1 MRFEAGKWYIDEDVP
16 PLGIRACQ
24 RFAFEVLS
32 VNENLD
38 ELRVR
43 YLNNP
48 AGHPDGSIAYI
59 SNLTRCREVTQEEL
73 VAIRLRDFM

>member
-1 MRFEAGKWYIDEDVP
+1 MRFKVGKWYIDEDVP
-16 PLGIRACQ
+16 PLGIRAYQ

-32 VNENLD
+32 VNEPLD

-48 AGHPDGSIAYI
+48 LGNPEGSIAYI
-59 SNLTRCREVTQEEL
+59 SNLTRYREVTQEEL
-73 VAIRLRDFM
+73 VALRLRDFC